1 MKNFREVNYANIKD
15 RLLFRS
21 ESLYSLSKEEQELL
35 IISGVT
41 TIVDLRGVDERAARE
56 DTIIKGIKNV
66 SIPLSVIDDA
76 RLITYRGLQLP
87 DLKECYQQLVSLNL
101 KEAWSNIFEILLN
114 NNGVLFH
121 CSQGKDRTGVVIAVI
136 LNALGIDKEIIFKD
150 YLLTNERPV
159 FFGNQDLPKEVQ
171 EILADYF
178 SAKPEYLQAA
188 FDYIKEQYGSIEDFL
203 KKCCS
208 LDEAK
213 IAAFRN
219 KYLNN

>member
-1 MKNFREVNYANIKD
+1 MKNFRVVNYANIKD

-21 ESLYSLSKEEQELL
+21 EALNSLSIEEQKLL
-35 IISGVT
+35 INSGVT

-114 NNGVLFH
+114 NDGVLFH

>member
-1 MKNFREVNYANIKD
+1 MKNFRVVNYANIKD

-21 ESLYSLSKEEQELL
+21 EALNSLSIEEQELL
-35 IISGVT
+35 INSGVT

-101 KEAWSNIFEILLN
+101 KEAWSNILEILLN
-114 NNGVLFH
+114 NDGVLFH

-188 FDYIKEQYGSIEDFL
+188 FDYIKEQYDSIEDFL

>member
-21 ESLYSLSKEEQELL
+21 EALNSLSIEEQELL
-35 IISGVT
+35 INSGVT

-76 RLITYRGLQLP
+76 RQITYRGLQLP

-101 KEAWSNIFEILLN
+101 KEAWSNIFETLLN
-114 NNGVLFH
+114 DDGVLFH

-178 SAKPEYLQAA
+178 SAKKEYLQSA
-188 FDYIKEQYGSIEDFL
+188 FDYIKEQYGRIEEFL

-208 LDEAK
+208 LDNQK

-219 KYLNN
+219 KFLEK